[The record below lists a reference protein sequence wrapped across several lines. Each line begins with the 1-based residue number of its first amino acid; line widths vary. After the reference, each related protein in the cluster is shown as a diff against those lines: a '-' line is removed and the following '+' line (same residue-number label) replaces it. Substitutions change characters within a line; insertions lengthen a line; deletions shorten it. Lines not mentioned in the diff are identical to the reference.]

1 MRRTLAKILPA
12 LPEEQLCSEAAPR
25 TSFKYVLDTRQN
37 SVKIQNMDELIEL
50 LHNPVVLGLIATAA
64 IVLFY
69 VLFMRDPNLR

>member
-1 MRRTLAKILPA
+1 MKLL
-12 LPEEQLCSEAAPR
+12 LQLFQEY
-25 TSFKYVLDTRQN
+25 TLDTRQN
-37 SVKIQNMDELIEL
+37 SSKIQNMDELIEL